1 MAFAPPRRQ
10 MRWIMI
16 LSICAVVMFFLS
28 EQRQLHA
35 SPTGETWDWAD
46 FRDGAVVPS
55 VHDLDGYGG
64 EQVHASAKGRVLVTG
79 GGGMI
84 GKQVIARLL
93 TAGTPITVLDK
104 IFFEDELMAL
114 QRKHPKTDL
123 RYVEGDI
130 RDATALASAMTSD
143 VVGVIHLA
151 AVSRVLWCLENEKDC
166 DDVNVR
172 GTQLVLEAM
181 KGGWFI
187 QASSREVYGNPE
199 KMPVPED
206 TPHKPA
212 NVYGSSKARAE
223 DVITSYVANVTASGT
238 KDINAI
244 MLRLSNVYGSAADH
258 RERLIPAIMS
268 NALAHRP
275 IQIVGGDQNL
285 DMVNIRD
292 VVNGFTLAVNRLNE
306 KAMGPEKKRGE
317 VEVYNVGT
325 DKSTSA
331 MELIRKILWLTNS
344 SSPVQTLPGD
354 NRFPDRYVGSTK
366 KSLEVLGF
374 KAAVPIDEGL
384 HSLALQYLDETLLY
398 LQRKQLSQCT
408 GRRKYSVDDLLFLDG
423 CSGVVAADLEGQP
436 FYPFYDQAKDDK
448 PAEFGWR
455 DGDEPQD
462 WKFEIKPLGKGAT
475 LLLTQHIK
483 EKKDDKVVREYD
495 VNFQSSS
502 ATNSPNSTNRFAMEI
517 APDSGFI
524 SLTQSNGSPLVPWD
538 PRPPPGRRDQMP
550 DPSMTDLGKFRFRIT
565 PFCCPGKPAPWP
577 FFRDD
582 PLASA
587 ILDMRLENKRIFNA
601 SQITTLCERLQ
612 DAEKLAK
619 SRIEALNTD
628 PRPIQLQQAPF
639 PTGRPADWR
648 FRDRDVCTNLCDHP
662 TVCLDTGKCACAQ
675 AACSRRLRFPF
686 ADFANLP
693 HLSWP
698 PEKASLDWD
707 AVLKADP
714 AALVAQVERSTWL
727 NVLHPAARRYL
738 SSKPAWPKANV
749 TFMPDDEEK
758 AYKNDPEKYEKIQT
772 EWHGCFSA
780 DSVLE
785 RGTRLISH
793 NYEKGDLVFMP
804 HYSYTLRFPPIGD
817 WVTNALEHH
826 LPKDFDTADM
836 IVPFTFDWGRCQTIL
851 HNLFRVRDWS
861 KTAKEVVRTSSW
873 QPMGDTNSPC
883 YFMDQDV
890 VVPARTCLQENLRE
904 TFGDMLNVMPARL
917 RSTLVHFKGSP
928 NGAGASVRNKLVC
941 ERPWRKDTRGMKLK
955 GAEKLK
961 TYWGSLRPSLV
972 RPASEP
978 NPAKDYME
986 TIGDSIFCPVPRGTT
1001 GWATR
1006 TIDVVYAGCIPVLL
1020 GDQTHHPFWDMLD
1033 WSKFSVTIND
1043 FEVERTEQILT
1054 SYTWEEVQRMQTNL
1068 MLIRDAFLYP
1078 NEGHMKDNL
1087 EERGPW
1093 FYAIHSTW
1101 LLQNTKFP
1109 TVNDK

>member
-10 MRWIMI
+10 IRWVMI
-16 LSICAVVMFFLS
+16 LAICAAVMFFLS
-28 EQRQLHA
+28 EQRQLLA
-35 SPTGETWDWAD
+35 SPTGQTWDWDD
-46 FRDGAVVPS
+46 FRDDAVVPS
-55 VHDLDGYGG
+55 VHDLNRFGG
-64 EQVHASAKGRVLVTG
+64 QQVHAASKGRVLVTG

-84 GKQVIARLL
+84 GKQIITRLL
-93 TAGTPITVLDK
+93 STGTPITVLDK
-104 IFFEDELMAL
+104 VFFEDELSAL
-114 QRKHPKTDL
+114 KLQHPKTDL
-123 RYVEGDI
+123 RYVQGDI
-130 RDATALASAMTSD
+130 RDAKALGAAMTKD

-199 KMPVPED
+199 SMPVPED

-212 NVYGSSKARAE
+212 NVYGASKAKAE
-223 DVITSYVANVTASGT
+223 DVVTSYVANVTASGT
-238 KDINAI
+238 KDLNAI

-292 VVNGFTLAVNRLNE
+292 VVDGFILAVNRLT
-306 KAMGPEKKRGE
+306 KKSKGPGKKRGE
-317 VEVYNVGT
+317 VEAFNIGT

-331 MELIRKILWLTNS
+331 MELLRKILWLTNS
-344 SSPVQTLPGD
+344 SSPLQTLPGD

-366 KSLEVLGF
+366 KSSAVLGF
-374 KAAVPIDEGL
+374 KAVIPIDRGL
-384 HSLALQYLDETLLY
+384 HSLALQYLDETVAY
-398 LQRKQLSQCT
+398 LKRKHSTQCSV
-408 GRRKYSVDDLLFLDG
+408 RRKYSVDDLLFLDG
-423 CSGVVAADLEGQP
+423 CSGVVAADIEGQP
-436 FYPFYDQAKDDK
+436 FYPYYEHAKDDK
-448 PAEFGWR
+448 PAGFGWQ
-455 DGDEPQD
+455 DTDEPQV
-462 WKFEIKPLGKGAT
+462 WKFTINKLGRRAT

-495 VNFQSSS
+495 VNFQNS
-502 ATNSPNSTNRFAMEI
+502 AENNSTNRFTMGIDPE
-517 APDSGFI
+517 SGFV
-524 SLTQSNGSPLVPWD
+524 SLTQSNGLPLVPWD
-538 PRPPPGRRDQMP
+538 LRPPPARRDNMP
-550 DPSMTDLGKFRFRIT
+550 DPSRTDLGRFRFRIT
-565 PFCCPGKPAPWP
+565 PFCCPRKPAPWP

-587 ILDMRLENKRIFNA
+587 ILDMRLEKKRVFNA
-601 SQITTLCERLQ
+601 SQISTLCDRLS
-612 DAEKLAK
+612 DALELAQSRVLKLTEDVNQGRTIKLEQAK
-619 SRIEALNTD
+619 L
-628 PRPIQLQQAPF
+628 

-662 TVCLDTGKCACAQ
+662 TICLDTGKCACSQ
-675 AACSRRLRFPF
+675 AACSRRARFPF

-693 HLSWP
+693 YLSWP
-698 PEKASLDWD
+698 PEKATLDWD
-707 AVLKADP
+707 AVSKADP
-714 AALVAQVERSTWL
+714 AGLVAQVERSTWL

-738 SSKPAWPKANV
+738 SSKPTWPKANV
-749 TFMPDDEEK
+749 TSMPDDEEK
-758 AYKNDPEKYEKIQT
+758 SYRDDPEKYEKLQT
-772 EWHGCFSA
+772 EWHGCYSA

-785 RGTRLISH
+785 RGTRLISR
-793 NYEKGDLVFMP
+793 NYQKGDLVFMP
-804 HYSYTLRFPPIGD
+804 HYSYTLRFPPIHD
-817 WVTNALEHH
+817 WVTNALQHH
-826 LPKDFDTADM
+826 LPQGFDTADM

-861 KTAKEVVRTSSW
+861 STPKEVERASSW

-890 VVPARTCLQENLRE
+890 VVPSRTCLQDRLRE
-904 TFGDMLNVMPARL
+904 RFGVMLNVIPSRL
-917 RSTLVHFKGSP
+917 RTTLVHFKGSP

-941 ERPWRKDTRGMKLK
+941 ERIWRKDIRRIKLT

-961 TYWGSLRPSLV
+961 THWGSLKPSLV

-978 NPAKDYME
+978 NPAKDYMD
-986 TIGDSIFCPVPRGTT
+986 TLGDTIFCPVPRGTT

-1006 TIDVVYAGCIPVLL
+1006 TIDVIYAGCIPVLL

-1043 FEVERTEQILT
+1043 FEVERIEQILT
-1054 SYTWEEVQRMQTNL
+1054 SFTWEQVQRMQTNL
-1068 MLIRDAFLYP
+1068 MLVRDAFLYP
-1078 NEGHMKDNL
+1078 EEGHMQDNL
-1087 EERGPW
+1087 EDRGPW

-1109 TVNDK
+1109 TVNDQ